1 MSIKVLIIE
10 DHKSFRESIVYLLQN
25 SRGFECIGQFET
37 IEDAL
42 QSDVN
47 PSVILLDIELP
58 GKSGVEGIPELKK
71 KFENCL
77 IIILTVFE
85 DNKNVF
91 DAILAGANGYLLK
104 KSSTERILKAIQEV
118 LAGGAPM
125 TPTIAKQALDLF
137 KKLVPHKTGDNGLSQ
152 REKEVLNLL
161 VQGFSNEEVSNQLFI
176 SPLTVKNHI
185 RNIYEKLHVH
195 SRAQVVLKAVK
206 EGLI

>member
-25 SRGFECIGQFET
+25 SRGFECIGQFE
-37 IEDAL
+37 
-42 QSDVN
+42 
-47 PSVILLDIELP
+47 
-58 GKSGVEGIPELKK
+58 
-71 KFENCL
+71 NCL

-104 KSSTERILKAIQEV
+104 KSSPERILKAIQEV

-161 VQGFSNEEVSNQLFI
+161 VQGFSNEEVAN
-176 SPLTVKNHI
+176 
-185 RNIYEKLHVH
+185 
-195 SRAQVVLKAVK
+195 
-206 EGLI
+206 